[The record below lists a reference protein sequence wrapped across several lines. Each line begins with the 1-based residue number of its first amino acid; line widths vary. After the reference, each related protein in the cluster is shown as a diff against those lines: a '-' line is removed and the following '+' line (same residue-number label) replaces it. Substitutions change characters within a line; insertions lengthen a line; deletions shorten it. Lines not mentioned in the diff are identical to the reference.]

1 MNQQDW
7 MLQNKI
13 ENEIQILMS
22 LVERYKKS
30 KEPNA
35 ASLVVAYEYGL
46 QALMEVYE
54 VSKQKE
60 VIPF

>member
-1 MNQQDW
+1 MV
-7 MLQNKI
+7 LQNKI
-13 ENEIQILMS
+13 ETEIQILMS

-30 KEPNA
+30 KSPDA
-35 ASLVVAYEYGL
+35 ASMVIAYEYGL

-54 VSKQKE
+54 VSQQEE

>member
-1 MNQQDW
+1 MAF
-7 MLQNKI
+7 QNKI
-13 ENEIQILMS
+13 EAEIQIMKS

-30 KEPNA
+30 KEPGA
-35 ASLVVAYEYGL
+35 ASMVVAYEYGL

-54 VSKQKE
+54 VSQQEE

>member
-1 MNQQDW
+1 MG
-7 MLQNKI
+7 LQNKI
-13 ENEIQILMS
+13 EAEIQIMMS

-30 KEPNA
+30 KAPDA
-35 ASLVVAYEYGL
+35 ASMVVAYEYGL

-54 VSKQKE
+54 VSQQEE